1 MQNYAYPIDSD
12 WSTDETVKVVEFLTA
27 VEQVYE
33 SSMDVKE
40 FSIKYQ
46 KFKEVVTSISGEKKL
61 DKVFQS
67 ESGYSIYQAVKLMKE
82 LNKTETKNKKMRI
95 N

>member
-12 WSTDETVKVVEFLTA
+12 WSTDETVKVVEFLAA

-46 KFKEVVTSISGEKKL
+46 KFKEVVTSISGEKHL

-82 LNKTETKNKKMRI
+82 LNNTEIKNKKMRI